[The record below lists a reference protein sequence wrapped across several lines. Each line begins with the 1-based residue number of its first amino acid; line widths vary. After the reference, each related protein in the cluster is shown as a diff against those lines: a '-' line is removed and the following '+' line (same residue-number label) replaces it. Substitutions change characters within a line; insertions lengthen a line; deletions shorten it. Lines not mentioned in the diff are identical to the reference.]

1 MGARLASAS
10 LLVLLITACGGGA
23 PGADPTARSTAAVGD
38 PAAATSTRP
47 PTVVPSPTATPT
59 PTPAHTPTAVPAP
72 TVTPTPTPTAVPAPT
87 VTPTPTAV
95 PAPTVTPTPTA
106 APAPPASPIATATEE
121 PRPAERVASTASIPT
136 AELPRLEFVRAD
148 GHAVSLAVEI
158 PPRSEYGIGLSGRHE
173 LDERGMLFHYPEGTS
188 MTGFYMRNT
197 HIDLSIAFVGLSD
210 RVIAVREMEAESL
223 EIVRP
228 GDAYRF
234 AIEAPSG
241 WYAEHGI
248 GEGALLRLPSDIVLP
263 E

>member
-1 MGARLASAS
+1 MGARLAGAS

-47 PTVVPSPTATPT
+47 PIVVPSPTATPT
-59 PTPAHTPTAVPAP
+59 P
-72 TVTPTPTPTAVPAPT
+72 TPTPTPTAVPAPT
-87 VTPTPTAV
+87 VTPTPT
-95 PAPTVTPTPTA
+95 PTATPTLTA
-106 APAPPASPIATATEE
+106 APAPPASAIATATEE

-136 AELPRLEFVRAD
+136 PELPRLEFVRAD

>member
-1 MGARLASAS
+1 M
-10 LLVLLITACGGGA
+10 
-23 PGADPTARSTAAVGD
+23 ADPTARSTAAVGD
-38 PAAATSTRP
+38 PAAAAATRP
-47 PTVVPSPTATPT
+47 PTAVPAPAVTRTPTAV
-59 PTPAHTPTAVPAP
+59 PAPAVIRTPTAVPAP
-72 TVTPTPTPTAVPAPT
+72 TVTRTPTAVPAPTVTRTPTAVPAPT
-87 VTPTPTAV
+87 VTPTPTA
-95 PAPTVTPTPTA
+95 TPSPTA
-106 APAPPASPIATATEE
+106 APAPPPSPIATATEE
-121 PRPAERVASTASIPT
+121 PKPAERVASTASIPT

-158 PPRSEYGIGLSGRHE
+158 PPRSEYGIGLSGRYE

-248 GEGALLRLPSDIVLP
+248 SEGALLRLPSDIVLP